1 MRTHGRRRGRLLA
14 AAAVAGAACAA
25 MLSLSGTGPADAAT
39 ATPAARTT
47 PAAPAPAALWGPVSR
62 LPGTPAL
69 GGDDEPTA
77 LACYGVGDCVAV
89 GAGVQPNYYLP
100 APASLATETHGVW
113 GKAVPFPGLA
123 AIASADKAV
132 SFQVGPV
139 SCGAP
144 GDCVAGGWYTTAGDE
159 RGNAFLA
166 SEANGVW
173 SDANVPGLAALATG
187 GASAVSQLSCTAPG
201 DCTAGGDYQ
210 ITPYQ
215 SSPWETAGYVINE
228 TNGHWGSPVPLPG
241 IAIVPNSVAQLT
253 ELSCASP
260 GNCAAAGNI
269 HIQTG
274 PIGNNTQT
282 YEAFVLQETGGRWQQ
297 ARMIPGM
304 TEITRLACPAAGDCT
319 GAGVAGPLSADCPG
333 DIYGSCPAAVLTEKN
348 GSWGTPHQVVTAAQA
363 RTTQSSV
370 NALSCASAGNCV
382 AAGFIGAQT
391 MVLQEKNGAW
401 SAPGQLPGVP
411 AVKGGGGSAVT
422 SLACPAAG
430 DCDAGGYYD
439 TAADGK
445 QLGFVATEA
454 GGRWGRPQLTSSGG
468 IGLITCFSAS
478 SCVGLVNSWN
488 NPGYYQFVMEKEP
501 VQATRTTLSLSVA
514 RVTYGH
520 EQSLRISVAV
530 SAGIGLP
537 FGTVLVDAGAAA
549 VHPILLGS
557 GAGSYTL
564 GSRQLKPGTYHL
576 VARYVGDPYFQRST
590 SAQRTLTVVK

>member
-1 MRTHGRRRGRLLA
+1 
-14 AAAVAGAACAA
+14 VI
-25 MLSLSGTGPADAAT
+25 
-39 ATPAARTT
+39 
-47 PAAPAPAALWGPVSR
+47 
-62 LPGTPAL
+62 
-69 GGDDEPTA
+69 DE
-77 LACYGVGDCVAV
+77 
-89 GAGVQPNYYLP
+89 
-100 APASLATETHGVW
+100 
-113 GKAVPFPGLA
+113 K
-123 AIASADKAV
+123 
-132 SFQVGPV
+132 
-139 SCGAP
+139 
-144 GDCVAGGWYTTAGDE
+144 
-159 RGNAFLA
+159 
-166 SEANGVW
+166 
-173 SDANVPGLAALATG
+173 
-187 GASAVSQLSCTAPG
+187 
-201 DCTAGGDYQ
+201 
-210 ITPYQ
+210 
-215 SSPWETAGYVINE
+215 
-228 TNGHWGSPVPLPG
+228 NGHWGSAVPVPG
-241 IAIVPNSVAQLT
+241 IPIVPNSVTQVSAV
-253 ELSCASP
+253 SCASP

-382 AAGFIGAQT
+382 AAGSIGEQT
-391 MVLQEKNGAW
+391 MVIQEKNGAW

-411 AVKGGGGSAVT
+411 AVKNGGGAAVT
-422 SLACPAAG
+422 ALACPAAG

-454 GGRWGRPQLTSSGG
+454 GGRWGRPQLISSGD
-468 IGLITCFSAS
+468 IGLITCFSAG
-478 SCVGLVNSWN
+478 SCAGLVNSWN
-488 NPGYYQFVMEKEP
+488 AAGDAMNNAAGDQFVMEKEP
-501 VQATRTTLSLSVA
+501 VQATRTVLSLSTA

-537 FGTVLVDAGAAA
+537 FGSVLVDAGATA
-549 VHPILLGS
+549 VHPIRLGS

-564 GSRQLKPGTYHL
+564 TSRQLKPGTYHL

-590 SAQRTLTVVK
+590 SGLRTLTVVK